1 MDIEDIDKQA
11 KKADGLLT
19 TLGVIW
25 EKHWKKLMVLA
36 VLAPLVWF
44 CSLVV
49 EEVENP
55 TEDEYYIGAAPDT
68 VGVDTVYML
77 NDTIE

>member
-1 MDIEDIDKQA
+1 MDLEDIDKQA

-25 EKHWKKLMVLA
+25 DKHWKKLLVLA
-36 VLAPLVWF
+36 VLTPIIWF

-55 TEDEYYIGAAPDT
+55 TEEVVPGDEYYIGEEPDT
-68 VGVDTVYML
+68 IYML
-77 NDTIE
+77 KDTIE